1 MIKSMTGYASE
12 SFFVETTKYIVEAKS
27 VNSKILDLKIRLPQ
41 FLKNKE
47 FEIRKLVSKELV
59 RGKIELNVNQENKQG
74 SQKVFINSSAVLEYI
89 KELKTIDGDTKN
101 DYLGIAMQLPSAYD
115 YDISNLSDE
124 QINSIEKTIEITIK
138 KLNDYRL
145 KEGSET
151 KKDLLLKMSSINS
164 ILEEVEKIENLRI
177 DRKRQKLQNEF
188 DKLNIE
194 FDKSRLE
201 QEMIYYIEKFDVNEE
216 LVRLKSHIKLF
227 TETINSDV
235 PVGKKLGFI
244 CQEIGREIN
253 TLGSKSNDSDLQKFV
268 IEMKDS
274 LEKIKENILN
284 IL

>member
-115 YDISNLSDE
+115 YDISNLNDE

-151 KKDLLLKMSSINS
+151 KKDLLLKISSINS
-164 ILEEVEKIENLRI
+164 ILAEVEKIENLRI
-177 DRKRQKLQNEF
+177 DRKRKKLQNEF

>member
-145 KEGSET
+145 KEGNET
-151 KKDLLLKMSSINS
+151 KKDLLLKISSINS
-164 ILEEVEKIENLRI
+164 ILAEVELIENLRI

>member
-1 MIKSMTGYASE
+1 MTGYASE

>member
-151 KKDLLLKMSSINS
+151 KKDLLLKISSINS

>member
-1 MIKSMTGYASE
+1 
-12 SFFVETTKYIVEAKS
+12 
-27 VNSKILDLKIRLPQ
+27 
-41 FLKNKE
+41 
-47 FEIRKLVSKELV
+47 
-59 RGKIELNVNQENKQG
+59 
-74 SQKVFINSSAVLEYI
+74 
-89 KELKTIDGDTKN
+89 
-101 DYLGIAMQLPSAYD
+101 
-115 YDISNLSDE
+115 
-124 QINSIEKTIEITIK
+124 
-138 KLNDYRL
+138 
-145 KEGSET
+145 
-151 KKDLLLKMSSINS
+151 MSSINS

>member
-89 KELKTIDGDTKN
+89 KELKNIDGDTKN

-115 YDISNLSDE
+115 YDISNLNDE

-151 KKDLLLKMSSINS
+151 KKDLLLKISSINS
-164 ILEEVEKIENLRI
+164 ILAEVEKIENLRI
-177 DRKRQKLQNEF
+177 DRKRKKLQNEF

>member
-151 KKDLLLKMSSINS
+151 KKDLLLKISSINS
-164 ILEEVEKIENLRI
+164 ILAEVEKIENLRI

>member
-74 SQKVFINSSAVLEYI
+74 SQKVFINSSVVLEYS
-89 KELKTIDGDTKN
+89 KELKNIDGDTKN

-115 YDISNLSDE
+115 YDISNLNDE

-151 KKDLLLKMSSINS
+151 KKDLLLKISSINS

>member
-27 VNSKILDLKIRLPQ
+27 VNSKILDLKIRLPR

>member
-27 VNSKILDLKIRLPQ
+27 VNSKILDLKIRLPR

-227 TETINSDV
+227 TETINSNV

>member
-151 KKDLLLKMSSINS
+151 KKDLLLKISSINS
-164 ILEEVEKIENLRI
+164 ILAEVEKIENLRI
-177 DRKRQKLQNEF
+177 DRKRKKLQNEF

>member
-115 YDISNLSDE
+115 YDISNLNDE
-124 QINSIEKTIEITIK
+124 QITSIEKTIEITIK

-151 KKDLLLKMSSINS
+151 KKDLLLKISSINS
-164 ILEEVEKIENLRI
+164 ILAEVEKIENLRI
-177 DRKRQKLQNEF
+177 DRKRKKLQNEF

>member
-1 MIKSMTGYASE
+1 MTGYASE

-89 KELKTIDGDTKN
+89 KELKNIDGDTKH

-115 YDISNLSDE
+115 YDISTLSDE
-124 QINSIEKTIEITIK
+124 QITSIEKTIEITIK

-151 KKDLLLKMSSINS
+151 KKDLLLKISSINS
-164 ILEEVEKIENLRI
+164 ILAEVEKIENLRI
-177 DRKRQKLQNEF
+177 DRKRKKLQNEF

>member
-59 RGKIELNVNQENKQG
+59 RGKIELNVNQENNQG

-89 KELKTIDGDTKN
+89 KELKNIDGDTKN

-124 QINSIEKTIEITIK
+124 QITSIEKTIEITIK

-151 KKDLLLKMSSINS
+151 KKDLLLKISSINS
-164 ILEEVEKIENLRI
+164 ILAEVEKVENLRI
-177 DRKRQKLQNEF
+177 DRKRKKLQNEF
-188 DKLNIE
+188 DKLSIE

>member
-89 KELKTIDGDTKN
+89 KELKNIDGDTKN

-124 QINSIEKTIEITIK
+124 QITSIEKTIEITIK

-151 KKDLLLKMSSINS
+151 KKDLLLKISSINS
-164 ILEEVEKIENLRI
+164 ILAEVEKVENLRI
-177 DRKRQKLQNEF
+177 DRKRKKLQNEF
-188 DKLNIE
+188 DKLSIE

>member
-115 YDISNLSDE
+115 YDISNLNDE

>member
-89 KELKTIDGDTKN
+89 KELKNIDGDTKN

-151 KKDLLLKMSSINS
+151 KKDLLLKISSINS

-201 QEMIYYIEKFDVNEE
+201 QEMIYYIEKFDLKEE

-227 TETINSDV
+227 TETINSNV

>member
-12 SFFVETTKYIVEAKS
+12 SFFVETTKYIVEVKS
-27 VNSKILDLKIRLPQ
+27 INSKILDLKIRLPQ

-47 FEIRKLVSKELV
+47 FEIRKLLGKELI
-59 RGKIELNVNQENKQG
+59 RGKIELSINQENKQG
-74 SQKVFINSSAVLEYI
+74 SQKVFINNSAVIEYI
-89 KELKTIDGDTKN
+89 NELKNIDKNTKN
-101 DYLGIAMQLPSAYD
+101 DYLSIAMQLPNAYN
-115 YDISNLSDE
+115 YDLSSLSKE
-124 QINSIEKTIEITIK
+124 QIISVEKTIEVTIK

-145 KEGSET
+145 KEGIET
-151 KKDLLLKMSSINS
+151 KNDLLLKISSINS
-164 ILEEVEKIENLRI
+164 ILREVEKIQNKRI
-177 DRKRQKLQNEF
+177 NKKREKLKNEF
-188 DKLNIE
+188 DKLSLE

-201 QEMIYYIEKFDVNEE
+201 QEMIYYIEKFDINEE

-227 TETINSDV
+227 METLNYDN

-253 TLGSKSNDSDLQKFV
+253 TLGSKSNDLDLQKFV
-268 IEMKDS
+268 IEMKDN

>member
-151 KKDLLLKMSSINS
+151 KKDLLLKISSINS

-268 IEMKDS
+268 IEMKDC